1 MMTASASLDQYAAVR
16 VFTRFALRHGVNQ
29 EAITNLFEIWSRR
42 MRTPYNFIA
51 GQSVER
57 LTALSD
63 GVFAVAM
70 TLLVL
75 DLHVPA
81 TETVEQIIKTTH
93 QNNEYVLWSQLAP
106 LGLRFIP
113 YIMSFLTLGVFLI
126 AQQTQ
131 LNHLIARSNRHLT
144 WIHIAFLLAV
154 TLIPFSTGLLA
165 EFMAYR
171 VALVVYWFNIFLIGL
186 ALFGSWYYA
195 MWAGLM
201 RKDVEEAVLYTNRR
215 RNLIAQAFYAF
226 GALLS
231 VSSTYASIAF
241 IFLVQ
246 LYFVVAP
253 PLGPVWQRVARRL
266 HPSDRSGPSRDDIE
280 G

>member
-1 MMTASASLDQYAAVR
+1 
-16 VFTRFALRHGVNQ
+16 
-29 EAITNLFEIWSRR
+29 

-57 LTALSD
+57 LTALCD

-81 TETVEQIIKTTH
+81 SETVEQIVKATH

-106 LGLRFIP
+106 LGFRFIP
-113 YIMSFLTLGVFLI
+113 YVMSFLTLGVFWV
-126 AQQTQ
+126 AQQTH

-144 WIHIAFLLAV
+144 WIHIGFLLAV
-154 TLIPFSTGLLA
+154 TFIPFSTGLLA

-186 ALFGSWYYA
+186 ALFCSWHYA

-201 RKDVEEAVLYTNRR
+201 REDVDPAVLYTNRQ

-226 GALLS
+226 GALLCI
-231 VSSTYASIAF
+231 VSTYVSIAF
-241 IFLVQ
+241 IVLVQ

-253 PLGPVWQRVARRL
+253 PLRPLWQRIAPRL
-266 HPSDRSGPSRDDIE
+266 HSRDRSTPSRDKR
-280 G
+280 

>member
-1 MMTASASLDQYAAVR
+1 
-16 VFTRFALRHGVNQ
+16 
-29 EAITNLFEIWSRR
+29 

-81 TETVEQIIKTTH
+81 TETVEQIIKTAH

-106 LGLRFIP
+106 LGFRFIP
-113 YIMSFLTLGVFLI
+113 YMMSFLTLGVFWI

-154 TLIPFSTGLLA
+154 TLILFSTGLLVQH
-165 EFMAYR
+165 FPDR
-171 VALVVYWFNIFLIGL
+171 PRPLRQL
-186 ALFGSWYYA
+186 ALC
-195 MWAGLM
+195 
-201 RKDVEEAVLYTNRR
+201 DVGRVDAKGCGPGRALHEQAPQPHRPSVLRLR
-215 RNLIAQAFYAF
+215 CA
-226 GALLS
+226 ALHLQHLRE
-231 VSSTYASIAF
+231 Y
-241 IFLVQ
+241 
-246 LYFVVAP
+246 
-253 PLGPVWQRVARRL
+253 R
-266 HPSDRSGPSRDDIE
+266 
-280 G
+280 

>member
-1 MMTASASLDQYAAVR
+1 
-16 VFTRFALRHGVNQ
+16 
-29 EAITNLFEIWSRR
+29 
-42 MRTPYNFIA
+42 
-51 GQSVER
+51 
-57 LTALSD
+57 
-63 GVFAVAM
+63 M

-75 DLHVPA
+75 DLHVPT
-81 TETVEQIIKTTH
+81 TEMVERIVNTTH
-93 QNNEYVLWSQLAP
+93 QNHEYALWSQLAP
-106 LGLRFIP
+106 LGFRFIP
-113 YIMSFLTLGVFLI
+113 YIMSFLTLGVFWI

-144 WIHIAFLLAV
+144 WIHIGFLLAV

-186 ALFGSWYYA
+186 ALFGSWHYA

-201 RKDVEEAVLYTNRR
+201 REDVDTTVLYMNRR

-226 GALLS
+226 GALLCIF
-231 VSSTYASIAF
+231 STYVSIAF

-246 LYFVVAP
+246 LYFVIAP
-253 PLGPVWQRVARRL
+253 PLGPLWQRIAPRL
-266 HPSDRSGPSRDDIE
+266 HRPDRSGPSRNEPIE

>member
-1 MMTASASLDQYAAVR
+1 
-16 VFTRFALRHGVNQ
+16 
-29 EAITNLFEIWSRR
+29 

-57 LTALSD
+57 LTALCD

-75 DLHVPA
+75 DLRVPT
-81 TETVEQIIKTTH
+81 TEAVEQLIKTTH
-93 QNNEYVLWSQLAP
+93 QNKEYALLSQLAP
-106 LGLRFIP
+106 LGFRFIP
-113 YIMSFLTLGVFLI
+113 YMMSFLTLGVFWV
-126 AQQTQ
+126 AQQTH
-131 LNHLIARSNRHLT
+131 LNHLIVRSNRHLT
-144 WIHIAFLLAV
+144 WIHIGFLLAV

-171 VALVVYWFNIFLIGL
+171 IALVVYWFNLFLIGV
-186 ALFGSWYYA
+186 ALFGSWHCA

-201 RKDVEEAVLYTNRR
+201 RKDVDPAVLYSNRR

-226 GALLS
+226 GALLCIF
-231 VSSTYASIAF
+231 STYVSIAF

-246 LYFVVAP
+246 LYFVIAP
-253 PLGPVWQRVARRL
+253 PLDPLWQRIAPRL
-266 HPSDRSGPSRDDIE
+266 HPTDQSGPSRSEHMADY
-280 G
+280 

>member
-1 MMTASASLDQYAAVR
+1 
-16 VFTRFALRHGVNQ
+16 
-29 EAITNLFEIWSRR
+29 

-75 DLHVPA
+75 DLHVPT
-81 TETVEQIIKTTH
+81 TEMVEQIIKTTH
-93 QNNEYVLWSQLAP
+93 QNHEYVLWSQLVP
-106 LGLRFIP
+106 LGFRFIP
-113 YIMSFLTLGVFLI
+113 YVMSFLTLGIFWV

-186 ALFGSWYYA
+186 ALFGSWQYA
-195 MWAGLM
+195 KWAGLM
-201 RKDVEEAVLYTNRR
+201 REDVEPAVLYTIRR
-215 RNLIAQAFYAF
+215 RNLIAQALYAF
-226 GALLS
+226 GALLCIF
-231 VSSTYASIAF
+231 STYVSIAF
-241 IFLVQ
+241 IFVVQ

-253 PLGPVWQRVARRL
+253 PLRPLWQRIAPRL
-266 HPSDRSGPSRDDIE
+266 HSRDRSTPSRDKR
-280 G
+280 

>member
-1 MMTASASLDQYAAVR
+1 
-16 VFTRFALRHGVNQ
+16 
-29 EAITNLFEIWSRR
+29 

-75 DLHVPA
+75 DLHVPT
-81 TETVEQIIKTTH
+81 TETVEQIIKTAH

-106 LGLRFIP
+106 LGFRFIP
-113 YIMSFLTLGVFLI
+113 YLMSFLTLGVFWI

-154 TLIPFSTGLLA
+154 TLIPFSTALLA

-186 ALFGSWYYA
+186 ALFGSWHYA

-201 RKDVEEAVLYTNRR
+201 RKDVDPAVLYTNRR

-226 GALLS
+226 GALLCIF
-231 VSSTYASIAF
+231 STYASIAF

-246 LYFVVAP
+246 LYFVIAP
-253 PLGPVWQRVARRL
+253 PLWPLWERVALRL
-266 HPSDRSGPSRDDIE
+266 HPSDRSGPSGNDIE

>member
-1 MMTASASLDQYAAVR
+1 
-16 VFTRFALRHGVNQ
+16 
-29 EAITNLFEIWSRR
+29 

-106 LGLRFIP
+106 LGFRFIP
-113 YIMSFLTLGVFLI
+113 YVMSFLTLGVFWI

-131 LNHLIARSNRHLT
+131 LNHLIARSNRHLA
-144 WIHIAFLLAV
+144 WIHIGFLLAV

-186 ALFGSWYYA
+186 ALFGSWHYA

-201 RKDVEEAVLYTNRR
+201 RKDVEAAVLYTNRR

-226 GALLS
+226 GALLCIF
-231 VSSTYASIAF
+231 STYASIAF

-253 PLGPVWQRVARRL
+253 PLGPLWQRAARRL

>member
-1 MMTASASLDQYAAVR
+1 
-16 VFTRFALRHGVNQ
+16 
-29 EAITNLFEIWSRR
+29 

-57 LTALSD
+57 LTALCD

-75 DLHVPA
+75 DLHVPT

-106 LGLRFIP
+106 LGFRFIP
-113 YIMSFLTLGVFLI
+113 YIMSFLTLGVFWV
-126 AQQTQ
+126 AQQTH

-144 WIHIAFLLAV
+144 WIHIGFLLAV

-171 VALVVYWFNIFLIGL
+171 VALAVYWFNIFLIGL
-186 ALFGSWYYA
+186 ALFGSWHYA
-195 MWAGLM
+195 KWAGLM
-201 RKDVEEAVLYTNRR
+201 REDVDPAVLYSNRR
-215 RNLIAQAFYAF
+215 RNLIAQALYAF
-226 GALLS
+226 GALLCIF
-231 VSSTYASIAF
+231 STYASIAF

-246 LYFVVAP
+246 LYYVIAP
-253 PLGPVWQRVARRL
+253 PLDALWQGIARRPYL
-266 HPSDRSGPSRDDIE
+266 PDRPGPSGNEHIGDDS
-280 G
+280 